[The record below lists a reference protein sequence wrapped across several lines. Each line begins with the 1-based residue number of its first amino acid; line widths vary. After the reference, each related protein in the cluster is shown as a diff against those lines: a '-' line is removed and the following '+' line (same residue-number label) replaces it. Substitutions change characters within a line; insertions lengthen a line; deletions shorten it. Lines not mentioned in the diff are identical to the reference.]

1 MAGESVPESVVKEIV
16 DLHDTLIAFVKA
28 RTEGGFFSHDSRE
41 AVRDAMYIFEKPW
54 KYQAEM
60 AEWEV
65 LGYPDSY
72 NPDYTGDLEIDISD
86 AQILSFFS
94 R

>member
-1 MAGESVPESVVKEIV
+1 MAEQPVPAKFVREIV
-16 DLHDTLIAFVKA
+16 DFHDTLIAFVKA
-28 RTEGGFFSHDSRE
+28 LTEGGFFSHDSRE